1 MMLKNYIS
9 AFLRLI
15 PGTRSFQDK
24 LNRTSSQPDLLRYR
38 CNICG
43 QPCET
48 KTTELGRETP
58 SCLGCGSTVRM
69 RAIIHMLSMELFGE
83 SLALP
88 DFPIR
93 PDITGIGMS
102 DWDGYAIPLAHKVGY
117 KNTYY
122 HQEPKLDIT
131 SIDPS
136 LEGTLDFIISSDVFE
151 HIVPPVSIAFENA
164 RKLLKPDGVLIF
176 TVPYSQDG
184 KTWEHFPDIYNYEIL
199 KINDR
204 PILKNKARDG
214 REQVFDNLVF
224 HGGSGATLEM
234 RVFSE
239 AGLMDEF
246 KKSGFRKVRLYK
258 DPHFAHGVYWIHDW
272 SLGMTA
278 RLF

>member
-1 MMLKNYIS
+1 MTFRNHIASFFRLML
-9 AFLRLI
+9 
-15 PGTRSFQDK
+15 GTGPVQDK
-24 LNRTSSQPDLLRYR
+24 PNRTFSRPDLLRYR

-43 QPCET
+43 QMCET
-48 KTTELGRETP
+48 KISELGRETP
-58 SCLGCGSTVRM
+58 SCAGCGSTVRM
-69 RAIIHMLSMELFGE
+69 RAIIHMLSMELFGK

-88 DFPIR
+88 DFPAR

-102 DWDGYAIPLAHKVGY
+102 DWDGYAIPLAHKLGY

-122 HQEPKLDIT
+122 HQDPKLDIT
-131 SIDPS
+131 SIDS
-136 LEGTLDFIISSDVFE
+136 SIEGSLDFIISSDVFE

-164 RKLLKPDGVLIF
+164 RRLLKPAGVLIF

-184 KTWEHFPDIYNYEIL
+184 RTHEHFPDLYHYKIMETGGRRIL
-199 KINDR
+199 E
-204 PILKNKARDG
+204 NKTRDG
-214 REQVFDNLVF
+214 REQRFDNLVF

-239 AGLMDEF
+239 SGLMEEFNGAGF
-246 KKSGFRKVRLYK
+246 KKVKLYK
-258 DPHFAHGVYWIHDW
+258 DPNLAHGVYWIHDW